1 MKNKRAFI
9 NGIAG
14 LVLFCIITML
24 CLRPGLIDGPCGR
37 IINAFCFPALFL
49 GAALSI
55 LLWGGV
61 ESPVTYYQAVCVL
74 YMGIVGYLLGYWL
87 TKLFSRIKNKESG

>member
-9 NGIAG
+9 HGIVG
-14 LVLFCIITML
+14 SMLLTIITML

-37 IINAFCFPALFL
+37 IIDAFCFPALYL

-55 LLWGGV
+55 LLFGGV
-61 ESPVTYYQAVCVL
+61 ESPVAYYQAVGVL

-87 TKLFSRIKNKESG
+87 TRLISRTNNK